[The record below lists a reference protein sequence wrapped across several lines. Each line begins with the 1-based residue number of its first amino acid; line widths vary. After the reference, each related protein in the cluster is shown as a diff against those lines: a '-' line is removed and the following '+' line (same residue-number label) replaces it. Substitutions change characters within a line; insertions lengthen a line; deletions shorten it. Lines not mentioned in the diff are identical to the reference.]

1 MDKCIICGKESDD
14 MLAFQ
19 ISQDFTLCICDD
31 CLDYLQKG
39 GKVAR
44 VVPVVDAYGE
54 ELNKA
59 IAEWF
64 EYKKSR
70 KEEYTDKG
78 KQSLM
83 TRICNE
89 VKDTSETI
97 VAKKIRISM
106 QQKWQGIAWEVG
118 TIPTETIEK
127 YFNSTFALCKNTE
140 GKAQAQRKYASLFKR
155 FDDEEQARERAAKIY
170 KAFKNYVDNL
180 KDEKYCKTF
189 SRWLDAEI
197 PTEWWK

>member
-19 ISQDFTLCICDD
+19 ISQDFAICICDD

-39 GKVAR
+39 GQVAR
-44 VVPVVDAYGE
+44 VFPVVDTYGE

-59 IAEWF
+59 ITEWF

-70 KEEYTDKG
+70 KEGYTEKG

-83 TRICNE
+83 TRIYNE
-89 VKDTSETI
+89 VKYTSEPI

-106 QQKWQGIAWEVG
+106 EKKWQGIAWDAG

-140 GKAQAQRKYASLFKR
+140 GKAEAQREYASLFKH
-155 FDDEEQARERAAKIY
+155 FDNEEQARERAAKIY
-170 KAFKNYVDNL
+170 KAFRTYIENL
-180 KDEKYCKTF
+180 KDDKYCKTF
-189 SRWLDAEI
+189 SRWLKSEI